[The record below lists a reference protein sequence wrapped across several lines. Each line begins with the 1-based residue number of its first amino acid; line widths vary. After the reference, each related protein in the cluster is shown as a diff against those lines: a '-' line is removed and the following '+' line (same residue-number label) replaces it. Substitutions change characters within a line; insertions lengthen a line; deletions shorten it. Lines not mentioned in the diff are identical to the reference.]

1 MMHEGRIPEEQAT
14 HIIRLDMLG
23 IRRYQVFLRSE
34 RTRDNSEEE
43 TATPGLPSCMVRA
56 KSSSQKLLQREADKW
71 VGVASDEDII
81 SRLLGLSGSEDRI
94 GTIVRP
100 TTGPILHHIG
110 ATATIQKDG
119 CPIQET
125 LDQP

>member
-1 MMHEGRIPEEQAT
+1 MKAGYPHNPPVHADKDIP
-14 HIIRLDMLG
+14 G
-23 IRRYQVFLRSE
+23 FLEHSE
-34 RTRDNSEEE
+34 RMRDNRRKRRLHRVCPLVWCVQN
-43 TATPGLPSCMVRA
+43 AP
-56 KSSSQKLLQREADKW
+56 QKLLQREADKK